1 MKTNL
6 YNIQQEHFLLIQ
18 EIIEGGG
25 EITPEMENALQINRE
40 QLESKGLS
48 YAKGIQYLNSEIDI
62 IDSEIK
68 RLEALKRIRKNTIAR
83 MEGTLENAMKQFELE
98 EIVTPTLKINFRK
111 SETVE
116 IIDSSKVPNEYK
128 TIETTTKIDKISL
141 KRDIK
146 AGTEI
151 PGAKLNQNK
160 NLQIK

>member
-1 MKTNL
+1 MNL
-6 YNIQQEHFLLIQ
+6 YNIQQDHFLLIQ

-25 EITPEMENALQINRE
+25 EITPELENALQINKE
-40 QLESKGLS
+40 QLQSKGLS
-48 YAKGIQYLNSEIDI
+48 YAKGIKYLESEVSI

-68 RLEALKRIRKNTIAR
+68 RLEALKRIRTNTIAR
-83 MEGTLENAMKQFELE
+83 MEGTLENAMKLFEIE

-116 IIDSSKVPNEYK
+116 ITDVAKVPNVYK
-128 TIETTTKIDKISL
+128 TVETTTKIDKMSL

-146 AGTEI
+146 AGEEV